1 MKKEQNLWHEHSK
14 KENSLEYILPK
25 RDYDRFWEEG
35 KLQAE
40 LIQPLIK
47 ETDTIL
53 EYGCGVGRILTNI
66 KCKKKYGADISKS
79 YLDRIEDEEIIPLNS
94 NGKRLELKNE
104 TIDFIYSIMVFQ
116 HIPYEYHREIIV
128 ELLRVLK
135 KGGRM
140 FIQFPKKTDK
150 YFAYYK
156 ETDFVNTYSV
166 GDIYEYI
173 HELEITDFKIKEGNL
188 VAYGENGN
196 FKPEENLELFLSI
209 VK

>member
-1 MKKEQNLWHEHSK
+1 MKKEQNLWHEHST

-35 KLQAE
+35 KLQAKD
-40 LIQPLIK
+40 IQPKIK

-79 YLDRIEDEEIIPLNS
+79 YLDRIEDENIIPLNT

-104 TIDFIYSIMVFQ
+104 TIDFIYSVMVFQ
-116 HIPYEYHREIIV
+116 HIPYQHHTEILT

-135 KGGRM
+135 KGGKI

-150 YFAYYK
+150 FFSYYK

-166 GDIYEYI
+166 GDVYGFI
-173 HELEITDFKIKEGNL
+173 HGLEFDDFLIEEGNL
-188 VAYGENGN
+188 IAYGDNGS
-196 FKPEENLELFLSI
+196 FTPEENLELFLTLT
-209 VK
+209 K